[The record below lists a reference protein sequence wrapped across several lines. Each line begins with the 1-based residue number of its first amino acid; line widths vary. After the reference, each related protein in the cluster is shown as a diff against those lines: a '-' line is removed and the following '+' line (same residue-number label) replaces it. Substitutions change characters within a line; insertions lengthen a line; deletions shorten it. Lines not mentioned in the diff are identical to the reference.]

1 MVSTYYDLLRQIWF
15 LTLQHVLMLATF
27 RYSIFFVW
35 TLVTF
40 ATSCGQIFNIS
51 DLSEA
56 SNFQLKVSAPF
67 KWVTICLTKIIEI
80 IWTRQ
85 YFLKRHQCVLNRQ
98 TKWHHLAI
106 FRGHSSPVHSSGRTV
121 TTLILKRDYDL
132 TMPACHYFIN
142 PSQCRSLGDQVSK
155 KYFQKLDACR
165 TFQLKY
171 GSCKK

>member
-1 MVSTYYDLLRQIWF
+1 MVF
-15 LTLQHVLMLATF
+15 E
-27 RYSIFFVW
+27 FFVW

-40 ATSCGQIFNIS
+40 ATSWGQIFNIS

-56 SNFQLKVSAPF
+56 SNFQLNISQ
-67 KWVTICLTKIIEI
+67 IG
-80 IWTRQ
+80 TRQ
-85 YFLKRHQCVLNRQ
+85 YFLKTHQCVLHRQ

-106 FRGHSSPVHSSGRTV
+106 FRGHSSPVHSGRTV

-155 KYFQKLDACR
+155 NIFKHWTLVGHFNPIVYEISIPGFSTIKCFSPR
-165 TFQLKY
+165 E
-171 GSCKK
+171 

>member
-1 MVSTYYDLLRQIWF
+1 MVF
-15 LTLQHVLMLATF
+15 E
-27 RYSIFFVW
+27 FFVW

-40 ATSCGQIFNIS
+40 ATSWGQIFNIS

-56 SNFQLKVSAPF
+56 SNFQLNISQ
-67 KWVTICLTKIIEI
+67 IG
-80 IWTRQ
+80 TRQ
-85 YFLKRHQCVLNRQ
+85 YFLKTHQCVLHRQ

-106 FRGHSSPVHSSGRTV
+106 FRGHSSPVHSGRTV

-155 KYFQKLDACR
+155 KYFQTLDACR
-165 TFQLKY
+165 TFQPHCVWNFNPRLFNHKMFQPQSRGGNVQFFVQFWDIPLK
-171 GSCKK
+171 SWEFPRTSNPV